1 MAYDVALR
9 DQTNARPAEVSL
21 VLSWRE
27 GVPMRLSD
35 LLRERVILEWDR
47 RSDAAPPATRPLV
60 EMAGIRNTTLPDTA
74 REGQPMRQAGMSRD
88 DAVALALRGFD
99 RNAFLV
105 IVDDR
110 QVTDLDAEIWLA
122 PGTDITFVRLVPLVG
137 G

>member
-1 MAYDVALR
+1 MTHHITLK
-9 DQTNARPAEVSL
+9 DQVNARPAETSL

-35 LLRERVILEWDR
+35 LLRERVMLEWDR
-47 RSDAAPPATRPLV
+47 SNGPDPVARPLV
-60 EMAGIRNTTLPDTA
+60 GLAADRGTTSLGATRRGGTVRP
-74 REGQPMRQAGMSRD
+74 AGMSRD
-88 DAVALALRGFD
+88 DAVALALHGFE

-110 QVTDLDAEIWLA
+110 QVTELDAEIRLG
-122 PGTDITFVRLVPLVG
+122 PGTEITFVRLVPLFG